1 MQFPFD
7 VQNCSIQ
14 LELPDQLCMT
24 EEHELGHNNP
34 SKDTNTKIIT
44 DEHFISCGK
53 NLQDKISLPLN
64 SSIFREAI
72 SKKDKEEREQN
83 AHEMLNRILSDVD
96 LILNGC
102 VQMLEQA
109 HPNDEWTLTEILFSK
124 RNFEFQTYLRNGQ
137 RYRMHLLRI
146 LRT

>member
-1 MQFPFD
+1 MPFPFD
-7 VQNCSIQ
+7 LQNCSIQ

-24 EEHELGHNNP
+24 EEHELGLKLNNP

-53 NLQDKISLPLN
+53 NIQDKNFLPLN

-72 SKKDKEEREQN
+72 AKKDKEEREPN
-83 AHEMLNRILSDVD
+83 SHEMLNRILSDVD

-102 VQMLEQA
+102 LQRLEQA

-124 RNFEFQTYLRNGQ
+124 RNFEFQSSRP
-137 RYRMHLLRI
+137 I
-146 LRT
+146 